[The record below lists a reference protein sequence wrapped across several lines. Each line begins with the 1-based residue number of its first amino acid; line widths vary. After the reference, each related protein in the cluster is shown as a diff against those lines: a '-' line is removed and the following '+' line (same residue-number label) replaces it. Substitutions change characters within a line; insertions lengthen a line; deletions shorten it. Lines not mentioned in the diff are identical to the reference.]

1 VGKSAVAPFG
11 CRQSTKFVHVE
22 EFAALR
28 STIERHLPEALRF
41 LEGLVAVNSFTG
53 NRAGVL
59 RNAELIAAQF
69 RELGFAEERVPPE
82 NPLFG
87 DHQFFRRSGK
97 GRGGVLLV
105 THLDT
110 VYPEEEEKRHGF
122 NWQVESGRIYGPGVN
137 DNKGGT
143 VMIWLVLSAL
153 RDFAPEIFE
162 SLSWQIAANAAEE
175 ELVRDFPQLCRA
187 RMPRECRA
195 ALVFEAC
202 SGSGQG
208 MSLARCRK
216 GSANMRVSV
225 EGRGAHAGSRHREG
239 ANAIVEIA
247 HVIEQIARLTDYSRE
262 LTVNVGSIKGGGP
275 ANRVPHFAECDVNI
289 RAFDEGILQA
299 GIDAVFALQD
309 EPASVRAVSDGFAC
323 RVKVSLLNRNS
334 AWPEKAKTDDLIEL
348 WMQTAQRLGLA
359 LRAEPRGGL
368 SDGNYLSRFVPTL
381 DGLGPFGLNGHSS
394 ERNPDGSK
402 LPECVVV
409 SSFLEMAAVNVA
421 AICEL
426 AHR

>member
-1 VGKSAVAPFG
+1 M
-11 CRQSTKFVHVE
+11 
-22 EFAALR
+22 
-28 STIERHLPEALRF
+28 
-41 LEGLVAVNSFTG
+41 AVNSFTA

-59 RNAELIAAQF
+59 RNADLVEAQF
-69 RELGFAEERVPPE
+69 RELGFAEERVPAE

-87 DHQFFRRSGK
+87 DHQFLRRSRK
-97 GRGGVLLV
+97 GSSAVMLV

-122 NWQVESGRIYGPGVN
+122 SWQVEAERIYGPGVN

-153 RDFAPEIFE
+153 CDFAPEVFE
-162 SLSWQIAANAAEE
+162 SLSWEIAANAAEE
-175 ELVRDFPQLCRA
+175 ELVPDFPQLCLA

-202 SGSGQG
+202 GGSGRG

-216 GSANMRVSV
+216 GSANMRVYV

-247 HVIEQIARLTDYSRE
+247 KVIDRIARLTDYSRE
-262 LTVNVGSIKGGGP
+262 LTVNVGSLNGGGP
-275 ANRVPHFAECDVNI
+275 ANRVPHLAECEVNI
-289 RAFDEGILQA
+289 RAFDEAILQT
-299 GIDAVFALQD
+299 GIDAMFALEN

-323 RVKVSLLNRNS
+323 RVKVQLLNRNPAWQQS
-334 AWPEKAKTDDLIEL
+334 ARADDLIEL
-348 WMQTAQRLGLA
+348 WMRAAHRLGLS

-381 DGLGPFGLNGHSS
+381 DGLGPFGLNGYSS
-394 ERNPDGSK
+394 ERSPDGSK
-402 LPECVVV
+402 LPEYAVV
-409 SSFLEMAAVNVA
+409 SSFLDMGAINVA
-421 AICEL
+421 AIREL
-426 AHR
+426 ADR

>member
-1 VGKSAVAPFG
+1 
-11 CRQSTKFVHVE
+11 VHVE
-22 EFAALR
+22 EFARLR
-28 STIERHLPEALRF
+28 SIIERYLPEVWRF
-41 LEGLVAVNSFTG
+41 LERLVAVNSFTA

-59 RNAELIAAQF
+59 RNAELVAAQF
-69 RELGFAEERVPPE
+69 QELGFAEERVPAR

-87 DHQFFRRSGK
+87 DHLFLRRSGN
-97 GRGGVLLV
+97 GRSAVMLV

-110 VYPEEEEKRHGF
+110 VYPEDEEKRHGF
-122 NWQVESGRIYGPGVN
+122 SWQVEAGRIYGPGVN

-153 RDFAPEIFE
+153 RDYAPAVFE
-162 SLSWQIAANAAEE
+162 SLSWEIAANAAEE
-175 ELVRDFPQLCRA
+175 ELVPDFSEVCLA

-202 SGSGQG
+202 GGSGQG

-216 GSANMRVSV
+216 GSANMRIYV
-225 EGRGAHAGSRHREG
+225 EGRGAHAGSRHRDG

-247 HVIEQIARLTDYSRE
+247 QVIDRIARLTDYSRE

-275 ANRVPHFAECDVNI
+275 ANRVPHLAECDVNI
-289 RAFDEGILQA
+289 RAFDEAILQA
-299 GIDAVFALQD
+299 GIDAIFALEN
-309 EPASVRAVSDGFAC
+309 EPAYVRAVSDGFAC
-323 RVKVSLLNRNS
+323 RVKVKLLNRNP
-334 AWPEKAKTDDLIEL
+334 AWPQSTRTDDLIDL
-348 WMQTAQRLGLA
+348 WMQAAHRLGLP

-394 ERNPDGSK
+394 ERNSDGSK
-402 LPECVVV
+402 LPEYAVV
-409 SSFLEMAAVNVA
+409 SSFLDMGAINVA
-421 AICEL
+421 AIRQL
-426 AHR
+426 ADR

>member
-1 VGKSAVAPFG
+1 VD
-11 CRQSTKFVHVE
+11 VE

-28 STIERHLPEALRF
+28 LIIERHLPEALKF
-41 LEGLVAVNSFTG
+41 LERLVAVNSFTG

-59 RNAELIAAQF
+59 RNAEVVAAQF
-69 RELGFAEERVPPE
+69 RELGFAEERVPAE

-87 DHQFFRRSGK
+87 DHQFLRRSGN
-97 GRGGVLLV
+97 GRTGVILV

-122 NWQVESGRIYGPGVN
+122 TWQVDDGRIYGPGVN

-153 RDFAPEIFE
+153 RNFAPEVFE

-175 ELVRDFPQLCRA
+175 ELVCDFPQLCRA

-202 SGSGQG
+202 GGSGGG
-208 MSLARCRK
+208 MSLVRCRK
-216 GSANMRVSV
+216 GSANMRVYV

-247 HVIEQIARLTDYSRE
+247 QVIDRIAQLTDYSQE

-275 ANRVPHFAECDVNI
+275 VNRVPHFAECGVNI
-289 RAFDEGILQA
+289 RAFDEAILQA
-299 GIDAVFALQD
+299 AIDAMFALED
-309 EPASVRAVSDGFAC
+309 EPVSVRAVSDGYAC
-323 RVKVSLLNRNS
+323 RVKVELLNRNP
-334 AWPEKAKTDDLIEL
+334 AWPQSAKTDDLIEL
-348 WMQTAQRLGLA
+348 WMQTAHMLRLP

-402 LPECVVV
+402 LPEYVVV
-409 SSFLEMAAVNVA
+409 SSFLEMGAVNVA
-421 AICEL
+421 AIREL
-426 AHR
+426 ARR

>member
-1 VGKSAVAPFG
+1 M
-11 CRQSTKFVHVE
+11 HVE
-22 EFAALR
+22 EFAALP
-28 STIERHLPEALRF
+28 SVLEHHLPEALKF
-41 LEGLVAVNSFTG
+41 LERLVTVNSFTA

-59 RNAELIAAQF
+59 RNAELVAAQF
-69 RELGFAEERVPPE
+69 RALGFAEERVAAK

-87 DHQFFRRSGK
+87 DHQFLRRSGK
-97 GRGGVLLV
+97 GSNGLMLV

-110 VYPEEEEKRHGF
+110 VYPEEEERRHRFSWLAEG
-122 NWQVESGRIYGPGVN
+122 GRIYGPGVT

-175 ELVRDFPQLCRA
+175 ELVPDFPELCRA

-202 SGSGQG
+202 GGSGQA
-208 MSLARCRK
+208 MSLALCRK
-216 GSANMRVSV
+216 GSANMRVYV

-239 ANAIVEIA
+239 ANAIVELAQAIDR
-247 HVIEQIARLTDYSRE
+247 ITRLTDYSRE
-262 LTVNVGSIKGGGP
+262 LTVNVGSIRGGGP
-275 ANRVPHFAECDVNI
+275 VNRVPHSAECYVNI
-289 RAFDEGILQA
+289 RAFDEAFLQA
-299 GIDAVFALQD
+299 TIEAMFALEI

-323 RVKVSLLNRNS
+323 RVKVELLNRNP
-334 AWPEKAKTDDLIEL
+334 AWPQSVETDELIEL
-348 WMQTAQRLGLA
+348 WMQAANRLRLP
-359 LRAEPRGGL
+359 LRAESRGGL

-394 ERNPDGSK
+394 ERSPDGSK
-402 LPECVVV
+402 LPEYVVV
-409 SSFLEMAAVNVA
+409 SSFLEMGAVNVA
-421 AICEL
+421 AIREL

>member
-1 VGKSAVAPFG
+1 M
-11 CRQSTKFVHVE
+11 
-22 EFAALR
+22 
-28 STIERHLPEALRF
+28 
-41 LEGLVAVNSFTG
+41 AVNSFTA

-59 RNAELIAAQF
+59 RNAELVAAQF
-69 RELGFAEERVPPE
+69 RALGFAGERVSAE
-82 NPLFG
+82 NLLFG
-87 DHQFFRRSGK
+87 DHQFLRRSGK
-97 GRGGVLLV
+97 GRNAVMLV

-122 NWQVESGRIYGPGVN
+122 SWQVEDGRIYGPGVN

-153 RDFAPEIFE
+153 RDFAPKVFE
-162 SLSWQIAANAAEE
+162 SLSWEIAANAAEE
-175 ELVRDFPQLCRA
+175 ELVPDFPQLCLA
-187 RMPRECRA
+187 RMPRGCRA

-202 SGSGQG
+202 GGSGQG

-216 GSANMRVSV
+216 GSANMRVYV

-247 HVIEQIARLTDYSRE
+247 QVIDQIARLTDYSRE

-275 ANRVPHFAECDVNI
+275 ANRVPHFAQCEVNI
-289 RAFDEGILQA
+289 RAFDEAILQA
-299 GIDAVFALQD
+299 GIDAMFALEN

-323 RVKVSLLNRNS
+323 RVKVQLLNRNP
-334 AWPEKAKTDDLIEL
+334 AWPQSARTDDLIEL
-348 WMQTAQRLGLA
+348 WMQAAHRLGLT

-368 SDGNYLSRFVPTL
+368 SDGNYLARFVPTL

-402 LPECVVV
+402 LPEYAVV
-409 SSFLEMAAVNVA
+409 SSFLEMGAINVA
-421 AICEL
+421 AIREL
-426 AHR
+426 ADR

>member
-1 VGKSAVAPFG
+1 M
-11 CRQSTKFVHVE
+11 HVE

-28 STIERHLPEALRF
+28 SIIERHLPEALKF
-41 LEGLVAVNSFTG
+41 LERLVAVNSFTA

-59 RNAELIAAQF
+59 RNAELVAAQF
-69 RELGFAEERVPPE
+69 RELGFAEERVPAE
-82 NPLFG
+82 NSFFG
-87 DHQFFRRSGK
+87 DHQFLKRA
-97 GRGGVLLV
+97 GRGTNELLLV

-110 VYPEEEEKRHGF
+110 VYSEEEEKRNNF
-122 NWQVESGRIYGPGVN
+122 RWQVEAGRIFGPGVN

-153 RDFAPEIFE
+153 RDFAPELFE

-175 ELVRDFPQLCRA
+175 ELVPDFPQLCRA
-187 RMPRECRA
+187 RMLRECRA

-202 SGSGQG
+202 GGSGQG
-208 MSLARCRK
+208 MSLVRCRK

-225 EGRGAHAGSRHREG
+225 EGRGAHAGSRHGEG

-247 HVIEQIARLTDYSRE
+247 QVIDRIARLTDYSRE

-275 ANRVPHFAECDVNI
+275 VNRVPHFAECEVNI
-289 RAFDEGILQA
+289 RAFDEAILQA
-299 GIDAVFALQD
+299 AIEAMFALED

-323 RVKVSLLNRNS
+323 RVKVELLNRNP
-334 AWPEKAKTDDLIEL
+334 AWPQSAKTDELIEL
-348 WMQTAQRLGLA
+348 WMQAAHRLRLP

-368 SDGNYLSRFVPTL
+368 SDGNYLSRLVPTL

-394 ERNPDGSK
+394 ERNPEGSK
-402 LPECVVV
+402 LPEYVII
-409 SSFLEMAAVNVA
+409 SSFLEMGAVNVA
-421 AICEL
+421 AIREL

>member
-1 VGKSAVAPFG
+1 M
-11 CRQSTKFVHVE
+11 HVE

-41 LEGLVAVNSFTG
+41 LERLVAVNSFTA

-59 RNAELIAAQF
+59 HNAELVAAQF
-69 RELGFAEERVPPE
+69 RELGFAEERVPAE

-87 DHQFFRRSGK
+87 DHQFLRRSGK
-97 GRGGVLLV
+97 GSNAVMLV

-122 NWQVESGRIYGPGVN
+122 SWQVEAERIYGPGVN

-153 RDFAPEIFE
+153 RDFAPEVFE
-162 SLSWQIAANAAEE
+162 SLSWDIAANAAEE
-175 ELVRDFPQLCRA
+175 ELVPDFPQLCLA

-202 SGSGQG
+202 GGSGRG

-216 GSANMRVSV
+216 GSANMRVYV

-247 HVIEQIARLTDYSRE
+247 KVIDRIARVTDYSRE

-275 ANRVPHFAECDVNI
+275 VNRVPHFAECEFNM
-289 RAFDEGILQA
+289 RAFDEAILQT
-299 GIDAVFALQD
+299 GIDAMFALEN

-323 RVKVSLLNRNS
+323 RVKVQLLNRNP
-334 AWPEKAKTDDLIEL
+334 AWPQSARTDDLIEL
-348 WMQTAQRLGLA
+348 WMQAADRLGLQ

-394 ERNPDGSK
+394 ERSPDGSK
-402 LPECVVV
+402 LPEYAVV
-409 SSFLEMAAVNVA
+409 SSFLDMGAINVA
-421 AICEL
+421 AIREL
-426 AHR
+426 ADR

>member
-1 VGKSAVAPFG
+1 M
-11 CRQSTKFVHVE
+11 
-22 EFAALR
+22 
-28 STIERHLPEALRF
+28 
-41 LEGLVAVNSFTG
+41 AVNSFTG

-59 RNAELIAAQF
+59 RNAELMAAQF

-87 DHQFFRRSGK
+87 DHQFFKRSGK

-153 RDFAPEIFE
+153 RDFAPEVFE
-162 SLSWQIAANAAEE
+162 SLSWQVAANAAEE
-175 ELVRDFPQLCRA
+175 ELVPDFPQLCRA

-202 SGSGQG
+202 GGSGQG
-208 MSLARCRK
+208 MSLARSRK

-225 EGRGAHAGSRHREG
+225 EGRGAHAGGRHREG
-239 ANAIVEIA
+239 ANAIVELA
-247 HVIEQIARLTDYSRE
+247 QVIDRIARLTDYSRE
-262 LTVNVGSIKGGGP
+262 LTVNVGSIKGGGLS
-275 ANRVPHFAECDVNI
+275 NRVPHFAECEVNI
-289 RAFDEGILQA
+289 RAFDEAVLQA
-299 GIDAVFALQD
+299 AIDAMFALQD

-323 RVKVSLLNRNS
+323 RVHVELLGRNP
-334 AWPEKAKTDDLIEL
+334 AWPQNAKTDELIEV
-348 WMQTAQRLGLA
+348 WMQAARRLSLP
-359 LRAEPRGGL
+359 LQAESRGGL

-394 ERNPDGSK
+394 ERNADGSK
-402 LPECVVV
+402 LPEYVVV
-409 SSFLEMAAVNVA
+409 SSFLEMAAVNVM
-421 AICEL
+421 AIRQL

>member
-1 VGKSAVAPFG
+1 MDL
-11 CRQSTKFVHVE
+11 E
-22 EFAALR
+22 DFASLR
-28 STIERHLPEALRF
+28 SIIERRLPEALTF
-41 LEGLVAVNSFTG
+41 LSRLVAINSFTG

-59 RNAELIAAQF
+59 RNAELMAAQF
-69 RELGFAEERVPPE
+69 RKLGFAEERVPAK

-87 DHQFFRRSGK
+87 EHQFLSRSGK
-97 GRGGVLLV
+97 GRDGLLLV

-110 VYPEEEEKRHGF
+110 VYSEEEERKHGF
-122 NWQVESGRIYGPGVN
+122 GWLADAGRIYGPGVN

-153 RDFAPEIFE
+153 REFAPEVFE
-162 SLSWQIAANAAEE
+162 SFSWQIAANAAEE
-175 ELVRDFPQLCRA
+175 ELVADFPELCRA

-202 SGSGQG
+202 GGSGQE
-208 MSLARCRK
+208 MSLARSRK

-225 EGRGAHAGSRHREG
+225 EGRGAHAGSRHGEG

-247 HVIEQIARLTDYSRE
+247 QVIDRIARLTDYSRE
-262 LTVNVGSIKGGGP
+262 LTVNVGFIEGGGP
-275 ANRVPHFAECDVNI
+275 INRVPHFAECQVNI
-289 RAFDEGILQA
+289 RAFDEVVLQA
-299 GIDAVFALQD
+299 AIDAMFALED
-309 EPASVRAVSDGFAC
+309 EPASVRAVSDGYAC
-323 RVKVSLLNRNS
+323 RVKVELLNRNP
-334 AWPEKAKTDDLIEL
+334 AWPQSVKTDGLIEL
-348 WMQTAQRLGLA
+348 WMQAAQKLRLP

-402 LPECVVV
+402 LPEYVVV
-409 SSFLEMAAVNVA
+409 SSFLEMGAINVA
-421 AICEL
+421 AIREL